1 MKTKLIR
8 IGNSKG
14 IRIPKAVIEQAELTD
29 EVELIVRDH
38 EILLRAVSGPRQG
51 WEKAFRAMADNNDD
65 ELLDIGSSAPDSDWD
80 ESEWTW

>member
-14 IRIPKAVIEQAELTD
+14 IRIPKAVIEQSELTD
-29 EVELIVRDH
+29 EVEMIVRDH
-38 EILLRAVSGPRQG
+38 EILLRSVSGPRQG
-51 WEKAFRAMADNNDD
+51 WEKAFRAMAHNNDD
-65 ELLDIGSSAPDSDWD
+65 ELLDIGSSTPDSEWD

>member
-14 IRIPKAVIEQAELTD
+14 IRIPKTIIEQSELTD

-38 EILLRAVSGPRQG
+38 EILLRSVSGPRQG

-65 ELLDIGSSAPDSDWD
+65 ELLDFDSSAPDSDWD